1 MSMEVVYNLMARG
14 ITDRK
19 EISHKTGMN
28 NRQVQAALN
37 NLYKKGRLSIQEVLT
52 VKGKDFYIYTINKQ
66 APKANVFSGVSFIFN
81 VGV

>member
-19 EISHKTGMN
+19 EISYKTGMN

-37 NLYKKGRLSIQEVLT
+37 NLYKKGRLSIQEVRK
-52 VKGKDFYIYTINKQ
+52 VKGNDFYIYTINKQ